1 MKTRNWMKCM
11 LVTLLLCMGA
21 VPMMA
26 QKNIDKL
33 VEELEKRRDVAIN
46 SVTNRDPRTRKITK
60 IVKNF
65 SFKDRLMNGK
75 LIKAFEKDEE
85 YAITAI
91 KDLPKGRNGD
101 SSNVSFTFI
110 FVKDNNQKITYTLYT
125 DKSEGTT
132 LTIIMN
138 SKNKDTKDISY
149 FRMDNNFME
158 GMNESLKDLDVRLK
172 DMKIVIP
179 QWTEKDLEKIF
190 QSAKDK
196 TVVYIPTK
204 E

>member
-33 VEELEKRRDVAIN
+33 VEELEKRHDVAIN
-46 SVTNRDPRTRKITK
+46 SVTSRNPKTRKITK

-138 SKNKDTKDISY
+138 SENKDTNDISY
-149 FRMDNNFME
+149 FRMDNNFMK

-172 DMKIVIP
+172 DMKIIFP
-179 QWTEKDLEKIF
+179 QYDEKDLENLFK
-190 QSAKDK
+190 SVKDK
-196 TVVYIPTK
+196 TIVYIPKK

>member
-1 MKTRNWMKCM
+1 MKTRNWMKCIM
-11 LVTLLLCMGA
+11 AILLLCMGA

-46 SVTNRDPRTRKITK
+46 SVTSRNPKTRKITK

-65 SFKDRLMNGK
+65 SFKDELMIGK

-91 KDLPKGRNGD
+91 KDLPKGRNA
-101 SSNVSFTFI
+101 SNVSFTFI
-110 FVKDNNQKITYTLYT
+110 FLKNENEKYTYTLNT
-125 DKSEGTT
+125 SANGTT
-132 LTIIMN
+132 SMTIIMN
-138 SKNKDTKDISY
+138 PNKSVNGIS
-149 FRMDNNFME
+149 FFDGQLSME

-179 QWTEKDLEKIF
+179 QWSEKDLENLFK
-190 QSAKDK
+190 SVKDK
-196 TVVYIPTK
+196 AIVYIPKK

>member
-33 VEELEKRRDVAIN
+33 VEELEKRHDVAIN
-46 SVTNRDPRTRKITK
+46 SVTSRNPKTRKITK

-65 SFKDRLMNGK
+65 SFKDGLMNGK

-85 YAITAI
+85 YSITAI
-91 KDLPKGRNGD
+91 KDLPKGRNGA

-125 DKSEGTT
+125 DKSEATT

-138 SKNKDTKDISY
+138 SENKDTNDISY
-149 FRMDNNFME
+149 FRMDNNFMK

-204 E
+204 

>member
-33 VEELEKRRDVAIN
+33 VEELEKRHDVAIN
-46 SVTNRDPRTRKITK
+46 SVTSRNPKTRKITK

-65 SFKDRLMNGK
+65 SFKDGLMNGK

-85 YAITAI
+85 YAVTAI

-158 GMNESLKDLDVRLK
+158 GMNESLKGLDVRLK

>member
-46 SVTNRDPRTRKITK
+46 SVTNRDPKTRKITK

-158 GMNESLKDLDVRLK
+158 GMNESLKGLDVRLK

>member
-1 MKTRNWMKCM
+1 M

-33 VEELEKRRDVAIN
+33 VEELEKRHDVAIN
-46 SVTNRDPRTRKITK
+46 SVTSRNPKTRKITK

-65 SFKDRLMNGK
+65 SFKDGLMNGK

-85 YAITAI
+85 YTITAI
-91 KDLPKGRNGD
+91 KDLPKGRNGA

-138 SKNKDTKDISY
+138 SKNKDTKNISY
-149 FRMDNNFME
+149 FRMDKNFME
-158 GMNESLKDLDVRLK
+158 GMNESLKGLDIRLK
-172 DMKIVIP
+172 DMKIIFP
-179 QWTEKDLEKIF
+179 QYDEKDLENLFK
-190 QSAKDK
+190 SVKDK
-196 TVVYIPTK
+196 TIVYIPKK

>member
-1 MKTRNWMKCM
+1 M

-33 VEELEKRRDVAIN
+33 VEELEKRHDVAIN
-46 SVTNRDPRTRKITK
+46 SVTSRNPKTRKITK

-65 SFKDRLMNGK
+65 SFKDGLMNGK

-85 YAITAI
+85 YSITAI
-91 KDLPKGRNGD
+91 KDLPKGRNGA

-138 SKNKDTKDISY
+138 SENKDTKDISY

>member
-1 MKTRNWMKCM
+1 MKTRNGMKCIM
-11 LVTLLLCMGA
+11 AILLLCMGA

-33 VEELEKRRDVAIN
+33 VEELEKRHDVAIN
-46 SVTNRDPRTRKITK
+46 SVTSRNPKTRKITK

-65 SFKDRLMNGK
+65 SFKDGLMNGK

-85 YAITAI
+85 YTITAI
-91 KDLPKGRNGD
+91 KDLPKGRNGA

-125 DKSEGTT
+125 DKSEATT

-138 SKNKDTKDISY
+138 SENKDTKDISY

-158 GMNESLKDLDVRLK
+158 GMNESLK

>member
-46 SVTNRDPRTRKITK
+46 SVTSRDPKTRKITK

-65 SFKDRLMNGK
+65 SFKDGLMNGK

-85 YAITAI
+85 YTITAI

-125 DKSEGTT
+125 DKSETTT

-138 SKNKDTKDISY
+138 SENKDTNDISY

>member
-1 MKTRNWMKCM
+1 MKTINWMKCM

-46 SVTNRDPRTRKITK
+46 SVTNRDPKTRKITK

-158 GMNESLKDLDVRLK
+158 GMNESLKGLDVRLK

>member
-46 SVTNRDPRTRKITK
+46 SVTSRNPKTRKITK

-65 SFKDRLMNGK
+65 SFKDGLMNGK

-85 YAITAI
+85 YTITAI
-91 KDLPKGRNGD
+91 KDLPKGRNGA

-138 SKNKDTKDISY
+138 SENKDTKDISY
-149 FRMDNNFME
+149 FWMDNNFME
-158 GMNESLKDLDVRLK
+158 RMNESLKGLDIRLEN
-172 DMKIVIP
+172 MKIIFP
-179 QWTEKDLEKIF
+179 QYDEKDLENLFK
-190 QSAKDK
+190 SVKDK
-196 TVVYIPTK
+196 TIVYIPKK

>member
-46 SVTNRDPRTRKITK
+46 SVTSRDPKTRKITK

-158 GMNESLKDLDVRLK
+158 GMNESLKGLDVRLK

>member
-46 SVTNRDPRTRKITK
+46 SVTSRDPKTRKITK

-65 SFKDRLMNGK
+65 SFKDGLMNGK

-85 YAITAI
+85 YTITAI
-91 KDLPKGRNGD
+91 KDLPKGRNGA

-125 DKSEGTT
+125 DKSETTT

-138 SKNKDTKDISY
+138 SENKDTNDISY

>member
-46 SVTNRDPRTRKITK
+46 SVTNRDPKTRKITK

-138 SKNKDTKDISY
+138 SENKDTNDISY

>member
-1 MKTRNWMKCM
+1 MKTRNWMKCIM
-11 LVTLLLCMGA
+11 AILLLCMGA

-33 VEELEKRRDVAIN
+33 VEELEKRHDVAIN
-46 SVTNRDPRTRKITK
+46 SVTSRNPKTRKITK

-65 SFKDRLMNGK
+65 SFKDGLMNGK

-85 YAITAI
+85 YTITAI
-91 KDLPKGRNGD
+91 KDLPKGRNGA

-138 SKNKDTKDISY
+138 SENKDTKDISY

-158 GMNESLKDLDVRLK
+158 GMNESLKDFDVRLK

>member
-33 VEELEKRRDVAIN
+33 VEELEKRHDVAIN
-46 SVTNRDPRTRKITK
+46 SVTSRNPKTRKITK

-65 SFKDRLMNGK
+65 SFKDGLMNGK

-85 YAITAI
+85 YTITAI
-91 KDLPKGRNGD
+91 KDLPKGRNGA

-125 DKSEGTT
+125 DKSEVTT

-138 SKNKDTKDISY
+138 SENKDTKDISY

-158 GMNESLKDLDVRLK
+158 GMNESLKGLDIRLK
-172 DMKIVIP
+172 DMKIIFP
-179 QWTEKDLEKIF
+179 QYDEKDLENLFK
-190 QSAKDK
+190 SVKDK
-196 TVVYIPTK
+196 TIVYIPKK

>member
-46 SVTNRDPRTRKITK
+46 SVTSRDPKTRKITK
-60 IVKNF
+60 IVKNL

-85 YAITAI
+85 YTITAI

-138 SKNKDTKDISY
+138 SENKDTKDISY

-172 DMKIVIP
+172 DMKIIFP
-179 QWTEKDLEKIF
+179 QYDEKDLENLFK
-190 QSAKDK
+190 SVKDK
-196 TVVYIPTK
+196 TIVYIPKK

>member
-46 SVTNRDPRTRKITK
+46 SVTNRDPKTRKITK

>member
-46 SVTNRDPRTRKITK
+46 SVTNRDPKTRKITK

-65 SFKDRLMNGK
+65 YFKDRLMNGK

-85 YAITAI
+85 YAVTAI

-138 SKNKDTKDISY
+138 SENKDTKDISY

-158 GMNESLKDLDVRLK
+158 GMNESLKDLDIRLK
-172 DMKIVIP
+172 DMKIIFP
-179 QWTEKDLEKIF
+179 QYDEKDLENLFK
-190 QSAKDK
+190 SVKDK
-196 TVVYIPTK
+196 TIVYIPKK

>member
-46 SVTNRDPRTRKITK
+46 SVTNRDPKTRKITK

-85 YAITAI
+85 YAVTAI

>member
-1 MKTRNWMKCM
+1 
-11 LVTLLLCMGA
+11 
-21 VPMMA
+21 MMA

-46 SVTNRDPRTRKITK
+46 SVTNRDPKTRKITK

-85 YAITAI
+85 YSITAI
-91 KDLPKGRNGD
+91 KDLPKGRNGA

-158 GMNESLKDLDVRLK
+158 GMNESLKGLDVRLK

>member
-46 SVTNRDPRTRKITK
+46 SVTNRDPKTRKITK

-85 YAITAI
+85 YAVTAI

-158 GMNESLKDLDVRLK
+158 GMNESLKDFDVRLK

>member
-1 MKTRNWMKCM
+1 M

-33 VEELEKRRDVAIN
+33 VEELEKRDEVATN
-46 SVTNRDPRTRKITK
+46 SVTRRDPKTRKITK
-60 IVKNF
+60 IVKRF
-65 SFKDRLMNGK
+65 SVKDEK
-75 LIKAFEKDEE
+75 LNKRIIDAFEMDEE

-91 KDLPKGRNGD
+91 KDLPKGRNGA

>member
-46 SVTNRDPRTRKITK
+46 SVTNRDPKTRKITK

-138 SKNKDTKDISY
+138 SENKDTKDISY

-158 GMNESLKDLDVRLK
+158 GMNESLKDLDIRLK
-172 DMKIVIP
+172 DMKIIFP
-179 QWTEKDLEKIF
+179 QYDEKDLENLFK
-190 QSAKDK
+190 SVKDK
-196 TVVYIPTK
+196 TIVYIPKK

>member
-46 SVTNRDPRTRKITK
+46 SVTSRDPKTRKITK

-85 YAITAI
+85 YTITAI
-91 KDLPKGRNGD
+91 KDLPKGRNGA

>member
-33 VEELEKRRDVAIN
+33 VEELEKRHDVAIN
-46 SVTNRDPRTRKITK
+46 SVTSRNPKTRKITK

-85 YAITAI
+85 YAVTAI

-138 SKNKDTKDISY
+138 SENKDTKDISY

-158 GMNESLKDLDVRLK
+158 GMNESLKGLDVRLK

>member
-1 MKTRNWMKCM
+1 
-11 LVTLLLCMGA
+11 
-21 VPMMA
+21 
-26 QKNIDKL
+26 
-33 VEELEKRRDVAIN
+33 
-46 SVTNRDPRTRKITK
+46 
-60 IVKNF
+60 
-65 SFKDRLMNGK
+65 MNGK

-149 FRMDNNFME
+149 FRMDNNFIE

-190 QSAKDK
+190 QSAKD
-196 TVVYIPTK
+196 
-204 E
+204 